1 MVWEEVVSLLC
12 WQGSTEQSSPARQP
26 FAARQSVSRAVS
38 SHWGATS
45 LSLPLLH
52 HFLALFCS
60 TMDSSPSLTA
70 CLSVCHCWYSSAAS
84 LHSAVCYLF
93 LMLWLDSLSL
103 SSLMPNI
110 PLSLPPYP
118 TSPPPICCLFI
129 CPQSTVL
136 VWLWVPPPPRL
147 QQTLFTLLLNK
158 PKGKHDPQWHALAS
172 LQYILNK
179 PQRKKRGNLRVGGG
193 IKISRSVSRPCPL
206 VQRTSESDSSD

>member
-45 LSLPLLH
+45 LSL
-52 HFLALFCS
+52 LALFCS

-136 VWLWVPPPPRL
+136 VWLWVPPPPAAAADL
-147 QQTLFTLLLNK
+147 IYTLAK
-158 PKGKHDPQWHALAS
+158 QAQGKAWSPMTCTCKLA
-172 LQYILNK
+172 IH
-179 PQRKKRGNLRVGGG
+179 P
-193 IKISRSVSRPCPL
+193 
-206 VQRTSESDSSD
+206 

>member
-93 LMLWLDSLSL
+93 FNALTWLALSFLAYAKHSSFPATLSHLPIPHLLPVYL
-103 SSLMPNI
+103 SSVDCAGV
-110 PLSLPPYP
+110 
-118 TSPPPICCLFI
+118 TVSPPP
-129 CPQSTVL
+129 Q
-136 VWLWVPPPPRL
+136 L

-179 PQRKKRGNLRVGGG
+179 PQRKKRGNLRVGGW
-193 IKISRSVSRPCPL
+193 
-206 VQRTSESDSSD
+206 